1 MEVDQFISPK
11 KKAGMKA
18 CKLCRRRKRDGSS
31 YQECSQEG
39 HQETNEAEEDNILLK
54 NLSNYFRYFSIF
66 FSVSSDNTRFSC
78 WGHDQ
83 LGRMGKKSL
92 QLEDDNKM
100 SHCSQLRY
108 TGNFFGA
115 VSLVMR

>member
-1 MEVDQFISPK
+1 MEVDQFISP

-54 NLSNYFRYFSIF
+54 NLSNYFRYFSVF
-66 FSVSSDNTRFSC
+66 FSVSSDNTRFSFMLGAC
-78 WGHDQ
+78 Q
-83 LGRMGKKSL
+83 LGRMGKRVYSL
-92 QLEDDNKM
+92 K
-100 SHCSQLRY
+100 
-108 TGNFFGA
+108 TITK
-115 VSLVMR
+115 

>member
-66 FSVSSDNTRFSC
+66 FSVSSDNTRFSFM
-78 WGHDQ
+78 
-83 LGRMGKKSL
+83 LG
-92 QLEDDNKM
+92 
-100 SHCSQLRY
+100 
-108 TGNFFGA
+108 T
-115 VSLVMR
+115 

>member
-1 MEVDQFISPK
+1 MEVDQFIGF

-18 CKLCRRRKRDGSS
+18 PKLWRKNRDGPN

-39 HQETNEAEEDNILLK
+39 QQETNEAEGDNIWLK
-54 NLSNYFRYFSIF
+54 NLSNYFRYFSVF
-66 FSVSSDNTRFSC
+66 FPVSSDNTRFSFI
-78 WGHDQ
+78 WEYDQ

-92 QLEDDNKM
+92 QLEDKM

-108 TGNFFGA
+108 MGNFFRA

>member
-1 MEVDQFISPK
+1 MAPATKYVHKRVNKRQMRQKKTISCERSLVIISGIS
-11 KKAGMKA
+11 AFSF
-18 CKLCRRRKRDGSS
+18 LFLV
-31 YQECSQEG
+31 
-39 HQETNEAEEDNILLK
+39 TILD
-54 NLSNYFRYFSIF
+54 SH
-66 FSVSSDNTRFSC
+66 SC

-92 QLEDDNKM
+92 QLEDDNKT

-108 TGNFFGA
+108 TGNFFRA

>member
-1 MEVDQFISPK
+1 MAPATEHVHKRVNKRQMRQKKTTSCESLVIISGIS
-11 KKAGMKA
+11 AFSF
-18 CKLCRRRKRDGSS
+18 LFLV
-31 YQECSQEG
+31 
-39 HQETNEAEEDNILLK
+39 TILD
-54 NLSNYFRYFSIF
+54 SH
-66 FSVSSDNTRFSC
+66 SC

-92 QLEDDNKM
+92 QLEDDNKT

-108 TGNFFGA
+108 MGNFFRA

>member
-11 KKAGMKA
+11 KAEMKA

-39 HQETNEAEEDNILLK
+39 QQETNEAEEDNILLK
-54 NLSNYFRYFSIF
+54 NLSNYFRYFSVF
-66 FSVSSDNTRFSC
+66 FSVSSDNTRFSFI
-78 WGHDQ
+78 WEYDQ

-92 QLEDDNKM
+92 QLEDDNKT

-108 TGNFFGA
+108 MGNFFRA